1 MRKAIAKIGDKVAE
15 NHASQKK
22 YEKDEMML
30 KTEMKRRRITSGD
43 AMLAVSEIGQGQ
55 QLIFLNGL
63 GATQGIWKK
72 VMRRLSGQYQL
83 VTFDFRGH
91 GRSTVANDNALE
103 SFFADAEAV
112 IGAVGKGRPILVG
125 HSLGAD
131 LAVWYAAA
139 HPGAV
144 GGIFLIDGALPV
156 KFIDDPDEQR
166 RLFNNPVW
174 RIIFALTGI
183 LKLFGM
189 LYRFS
194 PDDFATLSIQLDA
207 RHQQGLEVYEKLDCP
222 VELVLATNIAGKRGE
237 KAQKMNTAWRAGA
250 EQLAGKYPS
259 FSIQW
264 MDSSHLLPLTK
275 PAELAEALDDFARRV
290 KADDQ
295 FRAHNTL

>member
-1 MRKAIAKIGDKVAE
+1 
-15 NHASQKK
+15 
-22 YEKDEMML
+22 ML
-30 KTEMKRRRITSGD
+30 KTEMKRRRIKSGD
-43 AMLAVSEIGQGQ
+43 ATLAVSEIGQGQ

-63 GATQGIWKK
+63 GASQGIWKK

-91 GRSTVANDNALE
+91 GRSTVANDNSLE
-103 SFFADAEAV
+103 RFFADTEAV

-131 LAVWYAAA
+131 LALWYAAA

-144 GGIFLIDGALPV
+144 AGTFLIDGALPV
-156 KFIDDPDEQR
+156 KFIDDPDELKRQ
-166 RLFNNPVW
+166 FNKPVW

-194 PDDFATLSIQLDA
+194 PDDFAAIAIQLDA

-222 VELVLATNIAGKRGE
+222 VELVLATKSAGKRGE
-237 KAQKMNTAWRAGA
+237 KAQKMNASWRAGA
-250 EQLAGKYPS
+250 EQLASTYPS
-259 FSIQW
+259 FSIHW
-264 MDSSHLLPLTK
+264 LDSTHLLPLTK

-290 KADDQ
+290 KAGDQ
-295 FRAHNTL
+295 SRVHNTL

>member
-1 MRKAIAKIGDKVAE
+1 VRKAIAKNGDKVAE

-30 KTEMKRRRITSGD
+30 KTEMKRRRIKSGD

-91 GRSTVANDNALE
+91 GRSTVANDNSLE

-131 LAVWYAAA
+131 LAVWYTAA

-144 GGIFLIDGALPV
+144 AGTFLIDGALPV
-156 KFIDDPDEQR
+156 KFIDDADELKRQ
-166 RLFNNPVW
+166 FNNPVW

-183 LKLFGM
+183 LKFVGI

-194 PDDFATLSIQLDA
+194 PDDFATIAIQLDA
-207 RHQQGLEVYEKLDCP
+207 RHQQGLGVYEKLDCP
-222 VELVLATNIAGKRGE
+222 IELVLATKSAGKRGE
-237 KAQKMNTAWRAGA
+237 KAQKMNASWRAGA
-250 EQLAGKYPS
+250 EQLASKYPS
-259 FSIQW
+259 FSIHW
-264 MDSSHLLPLTK
+264 LDSTHLLPLTK
-275 PAELAEALDDFARRV
+275 PAELAEALDDFVRRV